1 MRIVNIIPY
10 FNEKEHLLL
19 RIKTILDH
27 IDLLIICEADRTH
40 SGESKS
46 FTLKQTLKELG
57 LENHPKIKDVYIN
70 LPSKEENP
78 DNWVRE
84 RLQRDTLALFCLPDD
99 IVISTDCDEF
109 FDKRYLDEI
118 KQAVVD
124 NMQSVVLLPMSMHFC
139 RADLVGSD
147 PSGNI
152 ITTNASFATT
162 GQVMKIWTPS
172 RIREAIAWNNN
183 TNFDF
188 VRPFSDS
195 IGWHF
200 SWMGSSEKRIDKLN
214 AFAHSEDN
222 IQNGIGNLRDKTAVD
237 FISNYQPKVGS
248 VDMLGRNDHIMKEYP
263 VNQLPE
269 EIFENEELMVF
280 YLTS

>member
-1 MRIVNIIPY
+1 MRLVNIIPY

-40 SGESKS
+40 SGAPKS

-57 LENHPKIKDVYIN
+57 FENHPKIKDVYIN
-70 LPSKEENP
+70 LPSKEENS

-109 FDKRYLDEI
+109 VDPIYLDKI
-118 KQAVVD
+118 KE
-124 NMQSVVLLPMSMHFC
+124 SVQNNIDSVILLPMSMHFC
-139 RADLVGSD
+139 RADLVASD
-147 PSGNI
+147 PYGNLI
-152 ITTNASFATT
+152 LTNASFAAT
-162 GQVMKIWTPS
+162 GNMMKVWTPS

-188 VRPFSDS
+188 LRPFSHTV
-195 IGWHF
+195 GWHF
-200 SWMGSSEKRIDKLN
+200 SWMGDSEKRINKLI
-214 AFAHSEDN
+214 AFAHSEDT
-222 IQNGIGNLRDKTAVD
+222 ILNGIGNLQDKTAVD
-237 FISNYQPKVGS
+237 FISSYQPKPGS
-248 VDMLGRNDHIMKEYP
+248 ADMLGRNDHIMREYLITSLPKELL
-263 VNQLPE
+263 Q
-269 EIFENEELMVF
+269 NEELSLF
-280 YLTS
+280 YLTT